1 MSALDSFLG
10 KEDDAAEDP
19 VQELLGEKF
28 TPEQSE
34 KPAPEPEKPEPEK
47 PEGDAPEAEDGEG
60 KRGPSIGKALDF
72 ERKAKNDWKEKA
84 ARYEGEL
91 TEIRRQMEEMRK
103 QPPAPQQP
111 APQPEPEYVPDP
123 MQDPRGFFQWQ
134 QGQMAREALNTRLHL
149 SEAYAR
155 DRHGAEKVDAA
166 VNEFKQA
173 VSQNPALYQQ
183 MVQHPMPYEFVLQQA
198 EALRLQREIGTDP
211 TAYRARIEAEIR
223 ERVMAEMQGTAA
235 PASRAPNLPPSLA
248 GARSAAPR
256 SMPAEAA
263 GDMSL
268 GDILR
273 RR

>member
-1 MSALDSFLG
+1 MTALDNFLG
-10 KEDDAAEDP
+10 KDDDAEDP
-19 VQELLGEKF
+19 VKELLGVPSE
-28 TPEQSE
+28 PEQGE

-47 PEGDAPEAEDGEG
+47 PEVEAPEAEDGEG

-91 TEIRRQMEEMRK
+91 TEIRRQLEEMKRA
-103 QPPAPQQP
+103 PAQQQP
-111 APQPEPEYVPDP
+111 APQPEPEYIPDP
-123 MQDPRGFFQWQ
+123 MQDPRGFFQYQ
-134 QGQMAREALNTRLHL
+134 QAQMQRTELNTRLNL

-155 DRHGAEKVDAA
+155 QQHGAEKVDAA
-166 VNEFKQA
+166 VQEFTAA
-173 VSQNPALYQQ
+173 VKQNPALYQA
-183 MVQHPMPYEFVLQQA
+183 MVQAPLPYEFVMQQA

-211 TAYRARIEAEIR
+211 NAYRARIEAELR
-223 ERVMAEMQGTAA
+223 ERIMAEMQGTAA
-235 PASRAPNLPPSLA
+235 PVSRAPNLPPSLA
-248 GARSAAPR
+248 SARSSAPR
-256 SMPAEAA
+256 AMPPEAA

>member
-1 MSALDSFLG
+1 MSAQLDNFLG
-10 KEDDAAEDP
+10 KDDEEPASEP
-19 VQELLGEKF
+19 VN
-28 TPEQSE
+28 TPPE
-34 KPAPEPEKPEPEK
+34 APEPKPEPEK
-47 PEGDAPEAEDGEG
+47 PTEEPAPEAEAPEGEDGEG

-91 TEIRRQMEEMRK
+91 TEIRRQMEELRK
-103 QPPAPQQP
+103 PQQPQQP
-111 APQPEPEYVPDP
+111 APPPEPEYIPDP

-134 QGQMAREALNTRLHL
+134 QGQMQRTELNTRLNL

-155 DRHGAEKVDAA
+155 KEYGAEKVDAA
-166 VNEFKQA
+166 VQEFTAA
-173 VSQNPALYQQ
+173 VKQNPALYQQ
-183 MVQHPMPYEFVLQQA
+183 MVQAPLPYEFVMQQA

-211 TAYRARIEAEIR
+211 NAYRARIEAEIR

-235 PASRAPNLPPSLA
+235 PAPRAPNLPPASLA

-256 SMPAEAA
+256 AMPPEAA

-268 GDILR
+268 NDILR